1 MKGFFSEGLLEFILT
16 VIFFAG
22 FVAVYFLSEYWLRL
36 LVMAVRQIG
45 FLIGVPIAA
54 RYRPLLMYVFC
65 FMLGCLISGIS
76 LILWPRY
83 AFPDANVR
91 LVGLVVLPVLLGFW
105 WRHEVGA
112 VWTGEMRTAKG
123 YDTIAVFQL
132 CVGIS
137 FVFGGLLTRYLGGV

>member
-1 MKGFFSEGLLEFILT
+1 MKEFFSEGLLEFILT

-22 FVAVYFLSEYWLRL
+22 FVVVFFLSEYCLRL
-36 LVMAVRQIG
+36 FVGVVRQIG
-45 FLIGVPIAA
+45 FLIGVPIAT

-65 FMLGCLISGIS
+65 FILGCLISGIS

-83 AFPDANVR
+83 AFPDADVR
-91 LVGLVVLPVLLGFW
+91 LIGLFVLPVLLGFW